1 MGWERYKGD
10 CDQEQGEGGT
20 FIDGTTNNI
29 PQCLPE
35 TYPALLCSL
44 QNCIRSLWSQEKDD
58 PNNRQVDQEHIAVA
72 SALTDKEVDG
82 VDAKVDCVAH
92 ERQTW
97 CRGGDTRDGWWF
109 EQVDDKY
116 E

>member
-1 MGWERYKGD
+1 MIREIAIRGKG
-10 CDQEQGEGGT
+10 GGGT
-20 FIDGTTNNI
+20 FIDGTTNDI

-35 TYPALLCSL
+35 TYPALLCPL
-44 QNCIRSLWSQEKDD
+44 QNSICPLWSQKKDD
-58 PNNRQVDQEHIAVA
+58 PNNRQIDQEYIAVT